1 MSEPTAPSAPPSTA
15 GPTSAGTSSGP
26 AAGTASRPAAGT
38 ASRPA
43 AGNGDWTDQ
52 VTDLIVDT
60 VDKVRSRTTGPIL
73 EVSKGMVYAIV
84 ALILA
89 LPIVVLFLVGLVRVL
104 TIFIPAWATYLIFGI
119 IFVLVGGVLWSKR
132 GRVPT

>member
-1 MSEPTAPSAPPSTA
+1 MSEPTAPSAPPSTSE
-15 GPTSAGTSSGP
+15 PT
-26 AAGTASRPAAGT
+26 AAGSASRPAAGSASRPAAAS

-89 LPIVVLFLVGLVRVL
+89 LPIVVIFMVGLVRLL
-104 TIFIPAWATYLIFGI
+104 TIFIPAWATYLLFGI
-119 IFVLVGGVLWSKR
+119 IFVLIGVVLWSKR

>member
-1 MSEPTAPSAPPSTA
+1 MSEPTVPSPPSTA
-15 GPTSAGTSSGP
+15 SGPAPASAGGTAARTASATSAGGGP
-26 AAGTASRPAAGT
+26 ASQPAST
-38 ASRPA
+38 
-43 AGNGDWTDQ
+43 DWTDQ

-73 EVSKGMVYAIV
+73 EFSKGMVYAIV

-89 LPIVVLFLVGLVRVL
+89 LPIVVLFLIGLVRVI
-104 TIFIPAWATYLIFGI
+104 TIWVPAWATYLGFGI
-119 IFVLVGGVLWSKR
+119 IFVLIGVVLWSKR

>member
-1 MSEPTAPSAPPSTA
+1 MSEPTAPSAPPSTSE
-15 GPTSAGTSSGP
+15 PT
-26 AAGTASRPAAGT
+26 AAGAASRPAAASASRPAAAS

-89 LPIVVLFLVGLVRVL
+89 LPIVILFMVGLVRLL
-104 TIFIPAWATYLIFGI
+104 TIFIPAWATYLLFGI
-119 IFVLVGGVLWSKR
+119 IFVLIGVVLWSKR
-132 GRVPT
+132 GRIPT